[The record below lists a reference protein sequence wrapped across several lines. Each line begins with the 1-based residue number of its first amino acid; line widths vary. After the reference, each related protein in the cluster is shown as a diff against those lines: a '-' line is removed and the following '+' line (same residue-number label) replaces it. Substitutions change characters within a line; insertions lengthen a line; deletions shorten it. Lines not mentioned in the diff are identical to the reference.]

1 MDLIFKENDNHLNLF
16 KYIFILD
23 LCLINGISIL
33 FHYYIIHFL
42 ASLSLYIMIMKKLL
56 HYLL

>member
-23 LCLINGISIL
+23 LCLINGISI
-33 FHYYIIHFL
+33 YQI
-42 ASLSLYIMIMKKLL
+42 S
-56 HYLL
+56 